1 MRRPTQAPPQARCN
15 SAPASTAGAV
25 LLAANLL
32 VAGCGAG
39 GATLESAATDPTLT
53 SSISSTPVD
62 AVQTSDATTIR
73 NAVSSIDLGGLEGQ
87 PLPWANA
94 DTGSR
99 GAITEL
105 AEYSDNGRLCRRFL
119 ASRES
124 YDGVGLFRGETC
136 TAGSGLWKVPSLKAM

>member
-1 MRRPTQAPPQARCN
+1 MLVV
-15 SAPASTAGAV
+15 S
-25 LLAANLL
+25 LLL
-32 VAGCGAG
+32 AGCGAG
-39 GATLESAATDPTLT
+39 GASLDAVATDPTLT
-53 SSISSTPVD
+53 SSVSSTPVD
-62 AVQTSDATTIR
+62 AIQTSDATTIR
-73 NAVSSIDLGGLEGQ
+73 NAVSAIDVGGLEGK

-105 AEYSDNGRLCRRFL
+105 AEYNDNGTLCRRFL